1 MTWTTQ
7 PRSKV
12 GNLSAIT
19 CGHGPHILLIHGVGL
34 RAEAWAE
41 QIATLGQRYRITAVD
56 MPGHGSSAPIAA
68 TDATTDPD
76 LGDFVDRILPCIDEP
91 TIVMGHSMGAM
102 IAVELA
108 ARQPLV
114 RGVVA
119 MNAIYKRSDTARSA
133 IHARVQQLRDTGRAD
148 PTPTLQRWF
157 SDLSDPAAVAC
168 HDWLGRV
175 DFASYLAAYQVFAHH
190 DGPSDERLQTLT
202 VPALFITGSREPNST
217 PQMSTDMAGLC
228 PKGRAAI
235 IDRAAHMMPMTHAQ
249 QVQPHLQ
256 DFLKDCQDEF

>member
-1 MTWTTQ
+1 MMWTTQ
-7 PRSKV
+7 PRSRV

-19 CGHGPHILLIHGVGL
+19 CGQGPHILLIHGVGL

-41 QIATLGQRYRITAVD
+41 QIAALGQHYRITAVD
-56 MPGHGSSAPIAA
+56 MPGHGASAPIAA
-68 TDATTDPD
+68 SEPV

-108 ARQPLV
+108 ARQPLI

-119 MNAIYKRSDTARSA
+119 MNAIYKRSDMARDA
-133 IHARVQQLRDTGRAD
+133 IHTRVQQLRDTGRAD

-157 SDLSDPAAVAC
+157 NDLSDPAAIAC
-168 HDWLGRV
+168 ADWLARV

-190 DGPSDERLQTLT
+190 NGPSDDQLQNLT

-217 PQMSTDMAGLC
+217 PHMSTDMARLC
-228 PKGRAAI
+228 PNGYAAI
-235 IDRAAHMMPMTHAQ
+235 IDGAAHMMPMTHAP
-249 QVQPHLQ
+249 QVHSHLQ
-256 DFLKDCQDEF
+256 KFLKECQDEF

>member
-1 MTWTTQ
+1 MIWTTQ
-7 PRSKV
+7 PRSDV
-12 GNLSAIT
+12 GGLSAIT
-19 CGHGPHILLIHGVGL
+19 SGHGPHILLIHGVGL

-41 QIATLGQRYRITAVD
+41 QITTLGQQHRITAVD
-56 MPGHGSSAPIAA
+56 MPGHGGSAPI
-68 TDATTDPD
+68 ATTDPD
-76 LGDFVDRILPCIDEP
+76 LDDFVARIAPCIDEP

-119 MNAIYKRSDTARSA
+119 MNAIYKRSAAARTA
-133 IHARVQQLRDTGRAD
+133 IHARVEQLRDTGRAD
-148 PTPTLQRWF
+148 PLPTLQRWF

-168 HDWLGRV
+168 HDWLAHV

-190 DGPSDERLQTLT
+190 DGPTDDLLQNLT

-217 PQMSTDMAGLC
+217 PQMSTDMARLC
-228 PKGRAAI
+228 PQGRAAI
-235 IDRAAHMMPMTHAQ
+235 IDGAAHMMPMTHPAA
-249 QVQPHLQ
+249 VHTHLHR
-256 DFLKDCQDEF
+256 FLKDCQHDL